1 MLDFVVS
8 QDKYKLTQEQ
18 NLFIAKKKLVENIY
32 SGAKVEGVNVK
43 LPETQAI
50 VEGINVA
57 KLSIDDILVIHN
69 LKAGWKYTLDN
80 IDSPMTL
87 EFICRINEDVSR
99 NESLDLAPA

>member
-18 NLFIAKKKLVENIY
+18 KVFIAKKKLVENIY
-32 SGAKVEGVNVK
+32 SGAKVEGVNVTF
-43 LPETQAI
+43 PETQAI

-57 KLSIDDILVIHN
+57 KLSIDDIFVIHN

-80 IDSPMTL
+80 IDSPMHWIL
-87 EFICRINEDVSR
+87 FAE
-99 NESLDLAPA
+99 